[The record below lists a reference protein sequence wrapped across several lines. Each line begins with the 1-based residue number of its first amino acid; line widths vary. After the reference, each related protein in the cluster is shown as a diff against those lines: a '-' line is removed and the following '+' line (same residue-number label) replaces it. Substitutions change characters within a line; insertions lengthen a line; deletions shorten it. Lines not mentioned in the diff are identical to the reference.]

1 MSNLKLS
8 KLQAFPIGV
17 PDFSSIIEDNLF
29 FVDKTEKLGALVS
42 QYRRVF
48 FSRPR
53 RMGKTTLCSMLEEL
67 FTHGDSDKFG
77 QGWSRQT
84 PSHGVPCLIA
94 GRCCFL
100 VSTKL

>member
-77 QGWSRQT
+77 LSSEFG
-84 PSHGVPCLIA
+84 G
-94 GRCCFL
+94 
-100 VSTKL
+100 